1 MAGLQASLGR
11 GQWGLSDQPEP
22 HRGLD
27 PGVVGLFAFLPVLT
41 LSYSESRCKL
51 EAEGTAPGGTGPTS
65 GCLVLT
71 YAQQNICVE
80 NNPISQSGSLRPREQ

>member
-51 EAEGTAPGGTGPTS
+51 EAEGTAPGGYRSHLRLPRFDLCKAKHLRG
-65 GCLVLT
+65 
-71 YAQQNICVE
+71 E
-80 NNPISQSGSLRPREQ
+80 QSHFTVR